1 MVCMRNTWRSSLCE
15 NKIEKE
21 MRLSELIF
29 TQEQRKRN
37 LQISILQNILHI
49 QLVNIQHSQIMD
61 FQTSQDIHIMRF
73 ILLKLLV
80 VGRRYI
86 RHIRQHMNRLKDYLI
101 YSIRMKKVLLYMM
114 NMAKPTLLKN
124 FIIVLFCLI
133 GKNGEVRYENGVM
146 TKI

>member
-1 MVCMRNTWRSSLCE
+1 MNTWRSSLHE

-37 LQISILQNILHI
+37 LQTSILQNTLHI

-61 FQTSQDIHIMRF
+61 FQIFQVIHIMRF

-80 VGRRYI
+80 VGKRYI
-86 RHIRQHMNRLKDYLI
+86 RHIRQHMNRLRNYLI
-101 YSIRMKKVLLYMM
+101 YSIRMRKILPYMM
-114 NMAKPTLLKN
+114 NMARHTLLKN
-124 FIIVLFCLI
+124 FIIVSSCLI
-133 GKNGEVRYENGVM
+133 EKNGEVRNENGVM
-146 TKI
+146 IKI